1 MLIEN
6 DDLFIDEEDVGFSVS
21 TEALSLPYDIYFRR
35 FGVRRLSQ
43 LSSPLLN
50 DTSKLNLPR
59 GSLLLY
65 LADDETDIGI
75 SQNHILLKDTPR
87 LIYVNHNVE
96 LASREGFAKRNFIQP
111 TALLRDYLRKNRKTR
126 ILKDLERV
134 DKDDKII
141 LVENFAMLNRLW
153 RYRDHPLTKYYRW
166 KNIQNTLWTRASAVS
181 RVTNRNQYLFINLP
195 DLIPTV
201 SQFKRAELNA
211 NRMSLE
217 PFNDDKKL
225 TLLDLWNWLGDNR
238 ETSTM
243 SELPPESYDKIHLVF
258 VVKGVWSVV
267 NLGLINEWRKAGKED
282 GEVEEE
288 SDGTLSATSMQRR
301 FLRYIVGL
309 SEYNNLAAKTADPI
323 VKEVIKDEV
332 IEAENKPEVNK
343 SKLPDKD
350 DVIKD
355 DIKNIEINKVDSE
368 KPIDKLNDVVNETKP
383 DRKITIGNV
392 SKVVGLGA
400 TKTVERNKKIQ
411 MVGDTDKFDNEFEHD
426 LNATDHLFK
435 DETDEEIKE
444 AINVLPPLEKGIMS
458 KADELAEEG
467 LISAA
472 QYRRI
477 EALSVKYKTLPNP
490 HGEGTLEDLATITS
504 NDLAM
509 PKIDKLPDDPAILDK
524 SMLDSTIE
532 EMDRKY
538 NKEILNKDIAATVLN
553 IHKAGIAVTKFD
565 VEHIQDA
572 VNDYNSYTVKVNP
585 VNGNPSLI
593 RFKIPNIDDDGSYLC
608 NSVRCKLRK
617 QRVDCPIRKVKDNKV
632 ALTSYY
638 SKLFVTRS
646 DKVVNNYNKWLYKNI
661 ILKFEEE
668 NSPIKKLIFSNSWDN
683 NIKVPRI
690 YSCIGRHFKS
700 FTYNDKFFFFDYENR
715 HEHFGKER
723 VEALENNGRV
733 VVGSH
738 NNLLIV
744 IDNNNEFILID
755 NDKET
760 SLGNIVDILN
770 LDESK
775 SPIELCEITIL
786 NKTLPLGIV
795 LSYLLG
801 FNNVLKL
808 SKVNVKEFTTGDR
821 IKIEDNEFIIK
832 FIDSTLVFDKRDKT
846 AVLLFGGFHK
856 YRDFIKRY
864 SLSTFNKK
872 DIYYILLSSYEI
884 GLRYIRELDLLND
897 MWVDPITEGIL
908 KDMGEPTQF
917 IPLLFRSLELLLDD
931 WSPDES
937 DMKYQRIRGYERF
950 SGFVYQEIV
959 RAVRSYNV
967 QSAAITAN
975 IDIHPEAVWREIDKD
990 VSKYLVQESNPIH
1003 NLKEKET
1010 VTFAGSG
1017 GRSAET
1023 MTRRSRVYHK
1033 NDLGV
1038 ISESS
1043 PDNKSVGA
1051 IAYLTPNAKFNSIR
1065 GTTDSIPVNEIE
1077 NSSLLSTS
1085 ALISPA
1091 SDTDD

>member
-1 MLIEN
+1 MHKAI
-6 DDLFIDEEDVGFSVS
+6 
-21 TEALSLPYDIYFRR
+21 
-35 FGVRRLSQ
+35 
-43 LSSPLLN
+43 
-50 DTSKLNLPR
+50 K
-59 GSLLLY
+59 
-65 LADDETDIGI
+65 
-75 SQNHILLKDTPR
+75 
-87 LIYVNHNVE
+87 
-96 LASREGFAKRNFIQP
+96 
-111 TALLRDYLRKNRKTR
+111 
-126 ILKDLERV
+126 
-134 DKDDKII
+134 
-141 LVENFAMLNRLW
+141 
-153 RYRDHPLTKYYRW
+153 
-166 KNIQNTLWTRASAVS
+166 VS
-181 RVTNRNQYLFINLP
+181 RVGIN
-195 DLIPTV
+195 
-201 SQFKRAELNA
+201 S
-211 NRMSLE
+211 
-217 PFNDDKKL
+217 
-225 TLLDLWNWLGDNR
+225 
-238 ETSTM
+238 
-243 SELPPESYDKIHLVF
+243 PE
-258 VVKGVWSVV
+258 
-267 NLGLINEWRKAGKED
+267 
-282 GEVEEE
+282 
-288 SDGTLSATSMQRR
+288 
-301 FLRYIVGL
+301 
-309 SEYNNLAAKTADPI
+309 
-323 VKEVIKDEV
+323 
-332 IEAENKPEVNK
+332 
-343 SKLPDKD
+343 
-350 DVIKD
+350 
-355 DIKNIEINKVDSE
+355 
-368 KPIDKLNDVVNETKP
+368 
-383 DRKITIGNV
+383 TIGTPPFIDA
-392 SKVVGLGA
+392 G
-400 TKTVERNKKIQ
+400 ED
-411 MVGDTDKFDNEFEHD
+411 MVH
-426 LNATDHLFK
+426 LN
-435 DETDEEIKE
+435 
-444 AINVLPPLEKGIMS
+444 GM
-458 KADELAEEG
+458 
-467 LISAA
+467 
-472 QYRRI
+472 
-477 EALSVKYKTLPNP
+477 
-490 HGEGTLEDLATITS
+490 
-504 NDLAM
+504 
-509 PKIDKLPDDPAILDK
+509 
-524 SMLDSTIE
+524 
-532 EMDRKY
+532 
-538 NKEILNKDIAATVLN
+538 
-553 IHKAGIAVTKFD
+553 
-565 VEHIQDA
+565 
-572 VNDYNSYTVKVNP
+572 
-585 VNGNPSLI
+585 
-593 RFKIPNIDDDGSYLC
+593 
-608 NSVRCKLRK
+608 
-617 QRVDCPIRKVKDNKV
+617 CPIRKVKDNKV

-700 FTYNDKFFFFDYENR
+700 FTCNDKFFFFDYENR

-775 SPIELCEITIL
+775 SPIEVCEMTIL

-872 DIYYILLSSYEI
+872 DIYYTLLSSYEI